1 MKKYKNRKDAVKT
14 VVAILCAA
22 LMLTACGNA
31 EADAMEEIAASVTET
46 TTESA
51 EVLPTEK
58 PAAESTEAP
67 AKTVDEGS
75 ATEPVEPVAVT
86 AEPDTKPSAEPVA
99 ASAGAAAE
107 AGYTCTE
114 MTQTM
119 YAKSAVNVRDLPSTD
134 GKKIGSLKASEEITV
149 TGKCD
154 QTGWYRF
161 DWNNTTGYV
170 SDRYIVSEKPAV
182 NTVAAN
188 TTTAG
193 NSNTAGNQYASNT
206 GTDEFGI
213 SDAVIENF
221 MKTHGDGSTGNT
233 DNKVVGNTIT
243 GKLSAENDY
252 FDRAAAEQVFASL
265 NAERTAA
272 GIPALIWSEDLYN
285 IAVQRC
291 YENDVHAG
299 ARAGTGENQ
308 TVGSGCDAAT
318 IHQKWHDSEG
328 HHNNYMNST
337 WTYGAVAVRVLS
349 NTLGGIQ
356 LEPYHIAY
364 EVFSAG
370 DNTAANSSV
379 TINTPAQD
387 NSVAAAPKTADG
399 NTGASSS
406 NVGWSMTPPT
416 QEDGLKK
423 WQEQNPDVEVSF
435 GN

>member
-1 MKKYKNRKDAVKT
+1 MKHRTHKPTAKAVA
-14 VVAILCAA
+14 AILCAA
-22 LMLTACGNA
+22 LMLTACGSKETAN
-31 EADAMEEIAASVTET
+31 TET
-46 TTESA
+46 TSVTAA
-51 EVLPTEK
+51 EATSV
-58 PAAESTEAP
+58 ESTEMTTTEETVTEPTVEPTEAPTETAP
-67 AKTVDEGS
+67 AESPAPAVEPT
-75 ATEPVEPVAVT
+75 AAPVESTAVST
-86 AEPDTKPSAEPVA
+86 
-99 ASAGAAAE
+99 
-107 AGYTCTE
+107 GYTYSE
-114 MTQTM
+114 LSQTM

-134 GKKIGSLKASEEITV
+134 GKKIGSLKASQEITV

-161 DWNNTTGYV
+161 ELNNTTGYV
-170 SDRYIVSEKPAV
+170 SDKYIVSEKPAV

-221 MKTHGDGSTGNT
+221 MKTHGDGATGNT
-233 DNKVVGNTIT
+233 TTGNTST
-243 GKLSAENDY
+243 TNDY
-252 FDRAAAEQVFASL
+252 FDRAAAEQIFASV

-272 GIPALIWSEDLYN
+272 GIPALTWSEDMYN

-299 ARAGTGENQ
+299 VRAGTTENY
-308 TVGSGCDAAT
+308 TTGDGSDAAA

-328 HHNNYMNST
+328 HRNTYMRAEY
-337 WTYGAVAVRVLS
+337 TYGAVAVRLIS

-364 EVFSAG
+364 EVF
-370 DNTAANSSV
+370 DLNNTAANSSV
-379 TINTPAQD
+379 TINTPA
-387 NSVAAAPKTADG
+387 AAPKTADE
-399 NTGASSS
+399 NTNTSSS

>member
-1 MKKYKNRKDAVKT
+1 MKKYKNRKDAVKM
-14 VVAILCAA
+14 VVAVLCAVC
-22 LMLTACGNA
+22 MLTACGNA

-58 PAAESTEAP
+58 PAAEPTEAP

-75 ATEPVEPVAVT
+75 ATEPVESVAVT

-134 GKKIGSLKASEEITV
+134 GKKIGSLKASQEITV

-161 DWNNTTGYV
+161 ELNNTTGYV
-170 SDRYIVSEKPAV
+170 SDKYIVSEKPV
-182 NTVAAN
+182 SNVA
-188 TTTAG
+188 TAG

-206 GTDEFGI
+206 VDDTFGI
-213 SDAVIENF
+213 TEEQIENF
-221 MKTHGDGSTGNT
+221 MKTHGDGATGNT
-233 DNKVVGNTIT
+233 TTTTSKD
-243 GKLSAENDY
+243 AY
-252 FDRAAAEQVFASL
+252 FDRAMAEQVFAMV
-265 NAERTAA
+265 NAERSAA
-272 GIPALIWSEDLYN
+272 GIPELTWSEDLYN
-285 IAVQRC
+285 IAMERC
-291 YENDVHAG
+291 HEDDGHASV
-299 ARAGTGENQ
+299 RPGTGENCQ
-308 TVGSGCDAAT
+308 TGSFGDDNANATT
-318 IHQKWHDSEG
+318 IHQNWKNSQG
-328 HHNNYMNST
+328 HYDNYMNT
-337 WTYGAVAVRVLS
+337 MYGTGAVAILRIPC
-349 NTLGGIQ
+349 NLGGIQ
-356 LEPYHIAY
+356 LGDGVVAY
-364 EVFSAG
+364 EVFGVGS
-370 DNTAANSSV
+370 TAANSSV
-379 TINTPAQD
+379 TINTPVQD
-387 NSVAAAPKTADG
+387 DSVAAAPKTADEY
-399 NTGASSS
+399 TSASSS

>member
-1 MKKYKNRKDAVKT
+1 MKKYKNRKDAVKM
-14 VVAILCAA
+14 VVAVLCAA
-22 LMLTACGNA
+22 CMLTACGNA

-58 PAAESTEAP
+58 PAAEPTEAP

-86 AEPDTKPSAEPVA
+86 AEPDTKPSAEPAA

-134 GKKIGSLKASEEITV
+134 GKKIGSLKASQEITV

-170 SDRYIVSEKPAV
+170 SDKYIVSEKPV
-182 NTVAAN
+182 SNVAA
-188 TTTAG
+188 TG

-206 GTDEFGI
+206 VDDTFGI
-213 SDAVIENF
+213 TEEQIENF
-221 MKTHGDGSTGNT
+221 MKTHGDGATGNT
-233 DNKVVGNTIT
+233 TTTTSKD
-243 GKLSAENDY
+243 AY
-252 FDRAAAEQVFASL
+252 FDRAMAEQVFAMV
-265 NAERTAA
+265 NAERSAA
-272 GIPALIWSEDLYN
+272 GIPELTWSEDLYN
-285 IAVQRC
+285 IAMERC
-291 YENDVHAG
+291 HEDDGHASV
-299 ARAGTGENQ
+299 RPGTGENCQ
-308 TVGSGCDAAT
+308 TGSFGDDNANATT
-318 IHQKWHDSEG
+318 IHQNWKNSQG
-328 HHNNYMNST
+328 HYDNYMNT
-337 WTYGAVAVRVLS
+337 MYGTGAVAILRIPC
-349 NTLGGIQ
+349 NLGGIQ
-356 LEPYHIAY
+356 LGDGVVAY
-364 EVFSAG
+364 EVFGVGS
-370 DNTAANSSV
+370 TAANSSV
-379 TINTPAQD
+379 TINTPVQD

-406 NVGWSMTPPT
+406 NVGWSLTPPT

-423 WQEQNPDVEVSF
+423 WQEQNPDAEVSF

>member
-14 VVAILCAA
+14 VVAVLCAVC
-22 LMLTACGNA
+22 MLTACGNA

-58 PAAESTEAP
+58 PAAEPTEAP

-75 ATEPVEPVAVT
+75 ATEPVESVAVT

-99 ASAGAAAE
+99 TSAGAAAE

-134 GKKIGSLKASEEITV
+134 GKKIGSLKASQEITV

-170 SDRYIVSEKPAV
+170 SDKYIVSEKPV
-182 NTVAAN
+182 SNVVA
-188 TTTAG
+188 TG
-193 NSNTAGNQYASNT
+193 NSNAAGNNAAATQRNTAAPAATPAPAQTTTT
-206 GTDEFGI
+206 GT
-213 SDAVIENF
+213 
-221 MKTHGDGSTGNT
+221 T
-233 DNKVVGNTIT
+233 DTSG
-243 GKLSAENDY
+243 EY
-252 FDRAAAEQVFASL
+252 FDRAMAEQVFAL
-265 NAERTAA
+265 VNEERVAN
-272 GIPALIWSEDLYN
+272 GIPALIWSEDVYN

-291 YENDVHAG
+291 YENDLHAG
-299 ARAGTGENQ
+299 VRAGTSENYSEGQQ
-308 TVGSGCDAAT
+308 TAEEIYQG
-318 IHQKWHDSEG
+318 WHDSPG
-328 HHNNYMNST
+328 HHDNYMNPNY
-337 WTYGAVAVRVLS
+337 TYSAVAVRVVPLMGGA
-349 NTLGGIQ
+349 LGNIHVHYQ
-356 LEPYHIAY
+356 
-364 EVFSAG
+364 VFTWDS
-370 DNTAANSSV
+370 TAANSSV
-379 TINTPAQD
+379 TINTPVQD
-387 NSVAAAPKTADG
+387 DSVAAAPKTADED
-399 NTGASSS
+399 TSASSS

>member
-14 VVAILCAA
+14 VVAVLCAA
-22 LMLTACGNA
+22 CMLTACGNA

-58 PAAESTEAP
+58 PAAEPTEAP

-119 YAKSAVNVRDLPSTD
+119 YAKSAVNVRDLPGTD
-134 GKKIGSLKASEEITV
+134 GNKIGSLKASEEIAV

-161 DWNNTTGYV
+161 ELNGTTGYV
-170 SDRYIVSEKPAV
+170 SDKYIVSEKPAA
-182 NTVAAN
+182 NTVAA
-188 TTTAG
+188 AG
-193 NSNTAGNQYASNT
+193 NNNTAGNTTQQNTAAPAATPTPAQTTTT
-206 GTDEFGI
+206 GT
-213 SDAVIENF
+213 
-221 MKTHGDGSTGNT
+221 T
-233 DNKVVGNTIT
+233 DTSG
-243 GKLSAENDY
+243 EY
-252 FDRAAAEQVFASL
+252 FDRAMAEQVFAL
-265 NAERTAA
+265 VNEERVAN
-272 GIPALIWSEDLYN
+272 GIPALIWSEDMYN

-291 YENDVHAG
+291 YENDVHEG
-299 ARAGTGENQ
+299 VRAGTTENYSEGQQ
-308 TVGSGCDAAT
+308 TAEEIYQS
-318 IHQKWHDSEG
+318 WHDSPG
-328 HHNNYMNST
+328 HHDTYMRPNYVYS
-337 WTYGAVAVRVLS
+337 AVAVRIVPLMGGA
-349 NTLGGIQ
+349 LGNI
-356 LEPYHIAY
+356 HIHY
-364 EVFSAG
+364 QVF
-370 DNTAANSSV
+370 DLNNTAANSSV
-379 TINTPAQD
+379 TINTPVQD
-387 NSVAAAPKTADG
+387 DSVAAAPKTADE
-399 NTGASSS
+399 NTNASSS

-423 WQEQNPDVEVSF
+423 WQEQNPDAEVSF

>member
-1 MKKYKNRKDAVKT
+1 MKKYKNRKDAVKM
-14 VVAILCAA
+14 VVAVLCAVC
-22 LMLTACGNA
+22 MLTACGNA

-58 PAAESTEAP
+58 PAAEPTEAP

-75 ATEPVEPVAVT
+75 ATEPVESVAVT

-134 GKKIGSLKASEEITV
+134 GKKIGSLKASQEITV

-170 SDRYIVSEKPAV
+170 SDKYIVSEKPVA
-182 NTVAAN
+182 NTVAATGN
-188 TTTAG
+188 NSAAGNNTAATQQNTAAPAPAQTTT
-193 NSNTAGNQYASNT
+193 T
-206 GTDEFGI
+206 GSSEP
-213 SDAVIENF
+213 
-221 MKTHGDGSTGNT
+221 
-233 DNKVVGNTIT
+233 
-243 GKLSAENDY
+243 Y
-252 FDRAAAEQVFASL
+252 FDRTVAEQVFALVNNDRVANGL
-265 NAERTAA
+265 NALT
-272 GIPALIWSEDLYN
+272 WNEDMYN

-291 YENDVHAG
+291 YEGAAG
-299 ARAGTGENQ
+299 DIHGMMRNGTSENR
-308 TVGSGCDAAT
+308 T
-318 IHQKWHDSEG
+318 EG
-328 HHNNYMNST
+328 QMGDGGAQEIYQSWYNSTAHRNNYLNASYT
-337 WTYGAVAVRVLS
+337 SGAVAVYAQPCPIEG
-349 NTLGGIQ
+349 LGGPQ
-356 LEPYHIAY
+356 VVAY
-364 EVFSAG
+364 EVFTWDS
-370 DNTAANSSV
+370 TAANSSV

-387 NSVAAAPKTADG
+387 NSVAAAPKTADE
-399 NTGASSS
+399 NTDTSSS

-416 QEDGLKK
+416 QEDGLNK

>member
-22 LMLTACGNA
+22 CMLTACGNA
-31 EADAMEEIAASVTET
+31 EADAMEKIAASVTET
-46 TTESA
+46 TTEPA

-58 PAAESTEAP
+58 PAAEPTEAP

-134 GKKIGSLKASEEITV
+134 GKKIGSLKASQEITV

-170 SDRYIVSEKPAV
+170 SDKYIVSEKPV
-182 NTVAAN
+182 SNVAA
-188 TTTAG
+188 TG

-206 GTDEFGI
+206 VDDTFGI
-213 SDAVIENF
+213 TEEQIENF
-221 MKTHGDGSTGNT
+221 MKTHGDGATGNT
-233 DNKVVGNTIT
+233 TTTTSKD
-243 GKLSAENDY
+243 AY
-252 FDRAAAEQVFASL
+252 FDRAMAEQVFAMV
-265 NAERTAA
+265 NAERSAA
-272 GIPALIWSEDLYN
+272 GIPELTWSEDLYN
-285 IAVQRC
+285 IAMERC
-291 YENDVHAG
+291 HEDDGHASV
-299 ARAGTGENQ
+299 RPGTGENCQ
-308 TVGSGCDAAT
+308 TGSFGDDNANATT
-318 IHQKWHDSEG
+318 IHQNWKNSQG
-328 HHNNYMNST
+328 HYDNYMNT
-337 WTYGAVAVRVLS
+337 MYGTGAVAILRIPC
-349 NTLGGIQ
+349 NLGGIQ
-356 LEPYHIAY
+356 LGDGVVAY
-364 EVFSAG
+364 EVFGVGS
-370 DNTAANSSV
+370 TAANSSV
-379 TINTPAQD
+379 TINTPVQD
-387 NSVAAAPKTADG
+387 DSVAAAPKTADEY
-399 NTGASSS
+399 TSASSS